1 MQKADVV
8 RLVKEKV
15 KNSIT
20 LAIGD
25 GANDVSMIQV
35 CVAVSGGGRGEGCS
49 EWCST
54 SRSLVMVVLYVAVT
68 LVLVDP
74 VPLQAA
80 HIGVGISGKE
90 GLQATLAS
98 DYAIGQVTVAN
109 VDR

>member
-15 KNSIT
+15 KDSIT

-35 CVAVSGGGRGEGCS
+35 WVWVWEGGCVGGCGGR
-49 EWCST
+49 ST
-54 SRSLVMVVLYVAVT
+54 SMSLVLCAHVT
-68 LVLVDP
+68 LVMVDP

-80 HIGVGISGKE
+80 HVGVGISGKE
-90 GLQATLAS
+90 GLQATLTS
-98 DYAIGQVTVAN
+98 DYAIGQVSLL
-109 VDR
+109 